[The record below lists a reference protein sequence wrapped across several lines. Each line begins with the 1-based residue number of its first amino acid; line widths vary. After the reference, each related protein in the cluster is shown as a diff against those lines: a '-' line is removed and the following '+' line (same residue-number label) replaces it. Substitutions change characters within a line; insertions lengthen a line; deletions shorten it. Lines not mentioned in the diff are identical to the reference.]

1 MAVTLTTPN
10 TLLGVFQPKGDAAKL
25 ASTLATVVLG
35 TLLLTICA
43 KINVPV
49 WPVPVTLQSFAV
61 AALAAAFGARIGVAT
76 VALYLV
82 EGALGLPVFA
92 LGGGLAYLVGPT
104 SGFLFGFLAMAAI
117 IGFAADR
124 GASGKPLTL
133 FAAMLAGGAVMFALG
148 FASAAR
154 HVRPSRLD
162 RPSQCAG
169 LRFCQGRA
177 ALHHLGRA
185 QNGAGRLDRDRRP
198 GPVRRQAL
206 IVSPIKL
213 QEPVLM
219 GRLFCMRDGDW
230 RQRARPPVR

>member
-10 TLLGVFQPKGDAAKL
+10 TLLGVFQPKGDTAKL
-25 ASTLATVVLG
+25 VSTLVTVVLG

-76 VALYLV
+76 VALYLI

-92 LGGGLAYLVGPT
+92 TGGGLAYLVGPT

-117 IGFAADR
+117 IGVAADR

-133 FAAMLAGGAVMFALG
+133 FAAMLAGGTVMFALG
-148 FASAAR
+148 FAWLLAMAGQAGWLDQANVVGSAFAKA
-154 HVRPSRLD
+154 VQPFIIWDILKM
-162 RPSQCAG
+162 A
-169 LRFCQGRA
+169 LA
-177 ALHHLGRA
+177 ALTVTGIW
-185 QNGAGRLDRDRRP
+185 G
-198 GPVRRQAL
+198 
-206 IVSPIKL
+206 
-213 QEPVLM
+213 
-219 GRLFCMRDGDW
+219 LFAAKR
-230 RQRARPPVR
+230 